1 MAKRKLRK
9 KKESKRFS
17 ITALRPF
24 FILTL
29 LIFSIFYSLI
39 WGYQYL
45 MRPDVLPFK
54 SVTLRS
60 SLQYFP
66 VDKIKGIVTQN
77 IKGGF
82 FSFDQ
87 HHLRQALLVCPWVE
101 QVDFRRIFPATLE
114 VNVRQRKPVAYWGK
128 GGILSQGGVVFYP
141 RFSPQTLSL
150 PHLNGPLEDSQWLFS
165 VYQIC
170 NQLLSHLKLSIKS
183 IDLTQRL
190 TLKVVL
196 SNDVLVILDHVD
208 WKDRFSR
215 FVALYNKIQV
225 RNGEMLQQVDLRYP
239 NGVAVKYQ

>member
-1 MAKRKLRK
+1 
-9 KKESKRFS
+9 
-17 ITALRPF
+17 
-24 FILTL
+24 
-29 LIFSIFYSLI
+29 
-39 WGYQYL
+39 

-66 VDKIKGIVTQN
+66 IDKIKGIVTQN

-87 HHLRQALLVCPWVE
+87 YHLRQALLTRPWIKKVSFRRLFPAKLEVDVE
-101 QVDFRRIFPATLE
+101 Q
-114 VNVRQRKPVAYWGK
+114 RQPIAYWGK
-128 GGILSQGGVVFYP
+128 GGLLSQDGVVFYP
-141 RFSPQTLSL
+141 NFVHLSLSL
-150 PHLNGPLEDSQWLFS
+150 PHLNGPLEDSQWLLS

-170 NQLLSHLKLSIKS
+170 NQLLSQLKLSIKR

-196 SNDVLVILDHVD
+196 SNDVLVILNHTD
-208 WKDRFSR
+208 WRDRFSR
-215 FVALYNKIQV
+215 FVALYFKIQV
-225 RNGEMLQQVDLRYP
+225 RNAAMMKQVDLRYP

>member
-1 MAKRKLRK
+1 MAKRRLRK
-9 KKESKRFS
+9 KKQNKRFS
-17 ITALRPF
+17 VTVLRPF
-24 FILTL
+24 LILTL

-39 WGYQYL
+39 LGYQYL

-54 SVTLRS
+54 SVILHS

-66 VDKIKGIVTQN
+66 IDKVKGIVTQN

-87 HHLRQALLVCPWVE
+87 RHLRQALLARPWIK
-101 QVDFRRIFPATLE
+101 QVGFRRLFPSTLE
-114 VNVRQRKPVAYWGK
+114 VNVKQRQPVAYWGK
-128 GGILSQGGVVFYP
+128 RGILSQDGVVFYP
-141 RFSPQTLSL
+141 KFTHLSLSL

-170 NQLLSHLKLSIKS
+170 NQLLSQLKLSIKS

-196 SNDVLVILDHVD
+196 SNNVLVILNHTD

-215 FVALYNKIQV
+215 FVALYFKIQV
-225 RNGEMLQQVDLRYP
+225 RNGEIMQQVDLRYP
-239 NGVAVKYQ
+239 NGVAVKYL